1 MCSVDTSAELK
12 VGFEITAV
20 RIQVRERDDRFSERE
35 SERKRVGDI
44 RIENER
50 ENAVDTVGLA
60 K

>member
-1 MCSVDTSAELK
+1 MIGL
-12 VGFEITAV
+12 V
-20 RIQVRERDDRFSERE
+20 RERE